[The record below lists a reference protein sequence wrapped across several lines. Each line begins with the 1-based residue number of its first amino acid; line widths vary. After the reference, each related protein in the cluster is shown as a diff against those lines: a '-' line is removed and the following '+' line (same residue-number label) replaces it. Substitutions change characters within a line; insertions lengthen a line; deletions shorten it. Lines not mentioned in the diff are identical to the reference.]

1 MYWLVIYLNLELIII
16 NNISSEFWLYIINYY
31 AAINL
36 NVLKRNIT
44 LILLFTIIIY
54 DICSRY
60 NIMYEW
66 IFNLI
71 ILGMYVWLGRVFW
84 VLI

>member
-60 NIMYEW
+60 NIMYE
-66 IFNLI
+66 
-71 ILGMYVWLGRVFW
+71 
-84 VLI
+84 